1 MKRENTNSDK
11 QLTGKFGGVIEGE
24 EYYNNHNHN
33 SNQRVRF

>member
-24 EYYNNHNHN
+24 EYYNNN
-33 SNQRVRF
+33 SNNQRVRF